1 VRNLVR
7 NDYRV
12 SLRHSSRGIALI
24 VFLAIILVAFTSIAI
39 SRLSH
44 RFAEQERDK
53 RNLQVL
59 MQAREAIIGIAL
71 AAPSGQLP
79 RAAQPAQ
86 PPRPAQPARPNR
98 PAMPIGTLPCPD
110 TDGDGLSNLT
120 VGACIS
126 QFGLLPFINLDMQ
139 LPLDSSGRPIWIWY
153 AVQQTYTNN
162 PTAPFNSST
171 TSGLNLFHTLQS
183 VNQNAAFILIAPND
197 PLTGQVRP
205 GGAPA
210 IGNVAQFLE
219 GENAVFPLDLYSDL
233 SDNTHNDKVLA
244 MPINEFWGAVEGR
257 VLYEVGNALSAYR
270 TSCGAY
276 PFAASYTAGGNN
288 DSTNGVREGRVPL
301 TTAFPFQWGATC
313 GANTAPAAPAV
324 RIKADWGDALYYAF
338 CAAPNCL
345 TLFDAVPNNIGSAS
359 ALIIAPGVPV
369 GTWTS
374 GTRNTFYEL
383 QNATSPD
390 NNFTKNTRTGAFNDL
405 IRVLP

>member
-53 RNLQVL
+53 RTLQVL
-59 MQAREAIIGIAL
+59 MQAREAIMGITL
-71 AAPSGQLP
+71 AAPSGQIAVLS
-79 RAAQPAQ
+79 QPAQ
-86 PPRPAQPARPNR
+86 PPRPAQPARPVR
-98 PAMPIGTLPCPD
+98 AARPIGTLPCPD
-110 TDGDGLSNLT
+110 TDGDGLSNPT

-153 AVQQTYTNN
+153 AVPQNYTDD
-162 PTAPFNSST
+162 PIPQFNSST
-171 TSGLNLFHTLQS
+171 TSVLNLFLSLQG

-210 IGNVAQFLE
+210 LGDAAQFLE
-219 GENAVFPLDLYSDL
+219 GENVVNPPDLYSDL
-233 SDNTHNDKVLA
+233 SDNTHNDKVLS

-270 TSCGAY
+270 TSCGVY

-301 TTAFPFQWGATC
+301 GTARPSDWGTGCAATI
-313 GANTAPAAPAV
+313 AAPPVQIRAN
-324 RIKADWGDALYYAF
+324 WGDALYYAF

-390 NNFTKNTRTGAFNDL
+390 NNFTKNTRTGTFNDL